1 MDQQL
6 RAKLFSLTEES
17 LKETILFFSLERDF
31 DSHKV
36 ALEILDHH
44 KEGLIQLPVDVEL
57 AAEITAAS
65 TQQLHQILDNPK
77 PFTLDKRN
85 LATIELV
92 YRGEG
97 DFERKTDVN
106 LDQGCGWILL
116 LIIALFIISLL
127 SIILG
132 F

>member
-1 MDQQL
+1 MDKQL

-31 DSHKV
+31 ESHKV

-44 KEGLIQLPVDVEL
+44 KEGLIELPVDAAL
-57 AAEITAAS
+57 ATEIMEAS
-65 TQQLHQILDNPK
+65 NKKLHQILDNPK
-77 PFTLDKRN
+77 RSTVDRLN

-97 DFERKTDVN
+97 SLKKDNNN
-106 LDQGCGWILL
+106 LDQGCWWFL
-116 LIIALFIISLL
+116 LFIIAWFILSVL
-127 SIILG
+127 SIVLG